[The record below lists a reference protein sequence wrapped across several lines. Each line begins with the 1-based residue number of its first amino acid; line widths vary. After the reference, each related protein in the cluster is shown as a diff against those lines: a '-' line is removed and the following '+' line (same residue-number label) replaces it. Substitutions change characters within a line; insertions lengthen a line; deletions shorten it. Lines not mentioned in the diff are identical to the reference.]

1 MRRKGA
7 MKFET
12 REVDGM
18 AAWNDWRIK
27 WTVINY
33 FPFDFLYNDTFLK
46 WIEKNNTPNYVE
58 KMW

>member
-12 REVDGM
+12 REVDRM

-46 WIEKNNTPNYVE
+46 
-58 KMW
+58 